1 MKKYIFMNLKTVF
14 SVLFIAVG
22 LFSCSDDHVIDE
34 NPEPEIVYD
43 ATLSI
48 ALKNDAA
55 NAKTKAD
62 VDVDGIWY
70 PNAVK
75 NLSVAVFQKG
85 ILVGF
90 GEAVNQN
97 GVYKLEDIEVPS
109 GAIKLVVLANTKLD
123 DNLKQKNVTTISSY
137 ENLKSNLGT
146 EISGNLSMSSG
157 FLNFDLRAGQNYIG
171 YGSQPGNINAD
182 KDGHSIAAGVELKGS
197 PIQLIRNISRVFL
210 YHLDVKPTKDEYR
223 GYGKVS
229 FQLKEIFL
237 TNVKSCSKSIWTA
250 SDDEAETTVEV
261 FGDEADLPINSGDKF
276 WWNGGSI
283 GVAPDDA
290 TKKDFLGYDFV
301 SPPGDIKGYNSKY
314 FHTNHRWES
323 VLGDD
328 YAIAGTDGKLV
339 ATNDDNNR
347 LGYGGGLPLGVDF
360 FVYENTDKKTPT
372 AMVIK
377 GDYTYFP
384 VEDGEAVTISDTY
397 YSIIINEKGRSA
409 NYNTS
414 NDGGPST
421 EIVDYT
427 EVPRYIHQNN
437 EYVINATVVGPG
449 SNKPSEAHISAEVVV
464 KNWDVVEQSEEV
476 D

>member
-62 VDVDGIWY
+62 ADGIWY
-70 PNAVK
+70 PNTVK

-109 GAIKLVVLANTKLD
+109 GAIKLVVLANTKLES
-123 DNLKQKNVTTISSY
+123 NLKQKGVTAISLY
-137 ENLKSNLGT
+137 ENLKSNLST

-171 YGSQPGNINAD
+171 YGSQQGNIDAD
-182 KDGHSIAAGVELKGS
+182 KEGNSIAAGVELKGS
-197 PIQLIRNISRVFL
+197 PIQLIRNMSRVFL
-210 YHLDVKPTKDEYR
+210 YHLDVNPTKEEYK
-223 GYGKVS
+223 GYGEVS

-250 SDDEAETTVEV
+250 SNDEAETTVEV
-261 FGDEADLPINSGDKF
+261 VGNEIDLPINGGDKF

-283 GVAPDDA
+283 GVAPEDA
-290 TKKDFLGYDFV
+290 TKKEFLGYDFV
-301 SPPGDIKGYNSKY
+301 APPGNIEEYNNKY
-314 FHTNHRWES
+314 FHTNHRWER
-323 VLGDD
+323 VFGDKD
-328 YAIAGTDGKLV
+328 HAIDGTKGPLV
-339 ATNDDNNR
+339 ATNDDNSR

-360 FVYENTDKKTPT
+360 FVYENTDNNTPT

-377 GDYTYFP
+377 GDYTYYP
-384 VEDGEAVTISDTY
+384 VKNGVAVTISDTY
-397 YSIIINEKGRSA
+397 YTIVINKEGKSA
-409 NYNTS
+409 KFKEES
-414 NDGGPST
+414 ASD
-421 EIVDYT
+421 
-427 EVPRYIHQNN
+427 EVIDHEDVPKYIHQNT
-437 EYVINATVVGPG
+437 EYCIYATVVGPG
-449 SNKPSEAHISAEVVV
+449 SKKPLDAHISAEIVV
-464 KNWDVVEQSEEV
+464 KNWDVVEQNEEV

>member
-62 VDVDGIWY
+62 ADGIWY
-70 PNAVK
+70 PNTVK

-109 GAIKLVVLANTKLD
+109 GAIKLVVLANTKLES
-123 DNLKQKNVTTISSY
+123 NLKQKGVTAISLY

-171 YGSQPGNINAD
+171 YSSKQGNIDADNDGNA
-182 KDGHSIAAGVELKGS
+182 IAAGVELKGT

-210 YHLDVKPTKDEYR
+210 YHLDVNPTKDEYK
-223 GYGKVS
+223 GYGEVS

-250 SDDEAETTVEV
+250 SDDEAKTTVEV
-261 FGDEADLPINSGDKF
+261 VGDEADLPINGGDKF

-283 GVAPDDA
+283 GVAPEDA
-290 TKKDFLGYDFV
+290 TKKEFLGYDFV
-301 SPPGDIKGYNSKY
+301 TPPNDIEAYNQKY
-314 FHTNHRWES
+314 FHTNRRWVDVFS
-323 VLGDD
+323 YYKHTIDGTNGPLI
-328 YAIAGTDGKLV
+328 AI
-339 ATNDDNNR
+339 NNAKSR
-347 LGYGGGLPLGVDF
+347 LGFGAGLPLGVDF
-360 FVYENTDKKTPT
+360 FVYENTNGNTPT

-377 GDYTYFP
+377 GDYTYYP
-384 VEDGEAVTISDTY
+384 VKNGAAVTISDTY
-397 YSIIINEKGRSA
+397 YTIIINEEGKSA
-409 NYNTS
+409 NYKT
-414 NDGGPST
+414 NDDEGSST
-421 EIVDYT
+421 DIVDYT
-427 EVPRYIHQNN
+427 DVPKYIHQNN

-449 SNKPSEAHISAEVVV
+449 SKKPLDAHISAEIVV
-464 KNWDVVEQSEEV
+464 KNWDVVEQNEEV